1 MDGNAHNPTWIK
13 LPYLQSYFVISFT
26 FFFSFVCFFFSVS
39 VLQERENGQKKAV
52 SIIDF
57 ILAFLIHFVVDRNEV
72 FLARHV

>member
-26 FFFSFVCFFFSVS
+26 FFFFVCLFF
-39 VLQERENGQKKAV
+39 LLCKCTAGKREWQKKAV

-57 ILAFLIHFVVDRNEV
+57 ILAFLIHFVVDRKEV